1 MPSYL
6 AKKWYL
12 FVCLLSL
19 FSFFPLFAFS
29 EESTVP
35 SSESHPIITEIETLQ
50 QQLLDTLDAEELLA
64 GEEQIKKYLDAN
76 AVNEKLRDAIEK
88 AITLE
93 LADKQILL
101 DAIAFQQA
109 DSADAF
115 AEAPSLLNEIADD
128 LYTAESQDKLS
139 FLGEYNE
146 ILTLFDSIF
155 VDTSENIIWLQRLGE
170 DTAQETLA
178 FNQVLLKRLNS
189 ITTTLK
195 FLEQERRIY
204 DVKFDVAPDK
214 EKSLIEVDKVILT
227 YRVEML
233 AKSLNKMI
241 KVADRQHIDTTEFRV
256 FHFETT
262 REITKELFS
271 ISVIK
276 VIFQHSLDAISE
288 FFTEHLAKL
297 FIQILIIFFIVVLT
311 YYLSLIA
318 KRSMTK
324 LVASDNIDIPQLMK
338 DFLVSMTGRIIFV
351 IGFVV
356 ALSQLGIDFLPILT
370 GFGIAGVIVGFALQ
384 DTLSNFASGM
394 MLLIYRPFDVGDFVS
409 AGGVEGK
416 VSHMSLV
423 NTTIRTFDNQ
433 IIIIPNNSI
442 WGNVIKNMTHERV
455 RRVDMTFNAGYGD
468 SSAFVKQT
476 LQDIVDN
483 HPSILRSPKAII
495 KLEKLGT
502 SSVEFIVRP
511 WVKTD
516 DYWDVLWDITWE
528 VKEQFEKNGIT
539 IPYPQHDVH
548 LHKSTE

>member
-6 AKKWYL
+6 ANKWCL

-19 FSFFPLFAFS
+19 LSFFPLFAFS

-35 SSESHPIITEIETLQ
+35 PSESHPIITEIETLQ
-50 QQLLDTLDAEELLA
+50 QQLLDTLDAEEALA

-128 LYTAESQDKLS
+128 LYAAESQDKLS

-214 EKSLIEVDKVILT
+214 EKSLIEVEKVILT

-233 AKSLNKMI
+233 AKSLNKII
-241 KVADRQHIDTTEFRV
+241 KVADKQHIDTTAFRV

-297 FIQILIIFFIVVLT
+297 FIQILIIVFIVVLT

-338 DFLVSMTGRIIFV
+338 DFLVSMTGRLIFL

-416 VSHMSLV
+416 VGHMSLV

-495 KLEKLGT
+495 KLEKLGA

-528 VKEQFEKNGIT
+528 VKEEFEKKGIT